1 MKQIETPNL
10 YLAAYLVSKKINLM
24 ETVPMKEDRVLFTF
38 KAADFVSSYI
48 NRFHEGR
55 ARVEPRNYSL
65 ICKDLKA
72 QASYVIEKNRKN
84 ERSSTHQKS

>member
-10 YLAAYLVSKKINLM
+10 YLAAYLVSKKINLR
-24 ETVPMKEDRVLFTF
+24 ETTPMRDDRVLFVFQVTSLIS
-38 KAADFVSSYI
+38 AHI

-72 QASYVIEKNRKN
+72 QASYIMNKNKRD
-84 ERSSTHQKS
+84 ERSSLN

>member
-24 ETVPMKEDRVLFTF
+24 ETTPMKEDRVLFVF
-38 KAADFVSSYI
+38 QASNIISSFI

-55 ARVEPRNYSL
+55 ARVEPRNYSM

-72 QASYVIEKNRKN
+72 QASYIMNKNKRD
-84 ERSSTHQKS
+84 ERSNFNQKS